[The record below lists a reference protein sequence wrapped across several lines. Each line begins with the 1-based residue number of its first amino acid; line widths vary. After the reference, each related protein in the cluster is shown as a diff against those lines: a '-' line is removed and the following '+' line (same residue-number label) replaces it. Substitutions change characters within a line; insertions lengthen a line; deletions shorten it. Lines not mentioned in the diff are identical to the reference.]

1 MAWSGQATAAV
12 AGQLERLVRPRAA
25 VECLQHSRVTQALGV
40 ERRVLSTDRWLLR
53 LLNDHSTAVGAAR
66 NLAEAGVA
74 APAAT
79 PTD

>member
-25 VECLQHSRVTQALGV
+25 AERLQHSRVTQALGT
-40 ERRVLSTDRWLLR
+40 RPWILYLPNTYST
-53 LLNDHSTAVGAAR
+53 TVKTTR
-66 NLAEAGVA
+66 NGAEANVA
-74 APAAT
+74 ALAAT